1 MEDENVR
8 EKERIKRMISPL
20 DSLFLYCGAV
30 FIKSVCFI
38 EYNKAIAENEAIALG
53 YYSSTTVTP

>member
-8 EKERIKRMISPL
+8 EKERIKRMISPI
-20 DSLFLYCGAV
+20 DPLFLYCGAV

-38 EYNKAIAENEAIALG
+38 EYNKAIVENKTIALR
-53 YYSSTTVTP
+53 YYSSITVTP